1 MGNGSIEDG
10 RRAIQALDRFQ
21 KPCRITFVEVDQTS
35 FSNPMKTEFLFVKP
49 KSRKAKNRFANEMD
63 LLHSCR
69 VENRQDGK
77 VFLSSISGRY
87 FFWMNEEIDD
97 HWEVIK

>member
-1 MGNGSIEDG
+1 
-10 RRAIQALDRFQ
+10 
-21 KPCRITFVEVDQTS
+21 
-35 FSNPMKTEFLFVKP
+35 
-49 KSRKAKNRFANEMD
+49 MD

>member
-1 MGNGSIEDG
+1 MGGRSTEDG
-10 RRAIQALDRFQ
+10 RSAIQALDRFQ

-35 FSNPMKTEFLFVKP
+35 FSNPMKTEFLIVKP

>member
-1 MGNGSIEDG
+1 MEARSTEDG
-10 RRAIQALDRFQ
+10 RRAVYALDRFQ
-21 KPCRITFVEVDQTS
+21 KPYRITFVEVDQTS
-35 FSNPMKTEFLFVKP
+35 FSNLMKTEFLFVKP